1 MAVKYILRLPEPS
14 KARGTEP
21 ALSFTS
27 GGAEGLAAE
36 LQAALREDTLFR
48 RWRAMQE
55 DPDEVDDAL
64 GATDPAAS
72 VLGKQEDLQ
81 IELHATT
88 SISSGILKQRL
99 RWLAGDHW
107 VLADVRNP

>member
-1 MAVKYILRLPEPS
+1 MAVKYILRLPQPSQARGAEPS
-14 KARGTEP
+14 
-21 ALSFTS
+21 LSFTS
-27 GGAEGLAAE
+27 GGAEGFASE
-36 LQAALREDTLFR
+36 LQAALREDTLFQ
-48 RWRAMQE
+48 RWRAMQD

-64 GATDPAAS
+64 GATDPAAT
-72 VLGKQEDLQ
+72 VVGKQEDLK

-99 RWLAGDHW
+99 KWLAGENW